1 MALKA
6 YTAEATLDE
15 IAETITQ
22 ADKRMVQALQGI
34 TVAKATLDGMAA
46 TYGSFI
52 TALEAEATA
61 NPDNEVWTQLQA
73 KKDLF
78 VAEFGELKTYA
89 ASLKI
94 AADGVSKP

>member
-22 ADKRMVQALQGI
+22 ADKRMSQALQAI
-34 TVAKATLDGMAA
+34 NIAKATLEGMNA
-46 TYGSFI
+46 TYDAFI
-52 TALEAEATA
+52 TALEAEAT
-61 NPDNEVWTQLQA
+61 DNEVWKQLKA

-78 VAEFGELKTYA
+78 VIEFLELKTYA
-89 ASLKI
+89 IALEAAAS
-94 AADGVSKP
+94 GVTKP